1 MGIFKKVKDNEADD
15 KKVQESLI
23 KERQSALLEHLPKL
37 IRRRYIMAARVG
49 GAQLKDGEEYTHPI
63 AGELNGIRTFIIP
76 TDSRV
81 LIAGLSGIK
90 STVRELRYEDVSEVG
105 ADGGSFILRH
115 GSHTIELK
123 RCVTNTIKEVIE
135 EIRSRSQETRQASN
149 MTIGISEVERLAKL
163 HADGALTDEEFAAA
177 KAKALG
183 I

>member
-1 MGIFKKVKDNEADD
+1 MGIFKKDKDKKADD
-15 KKVQESLI
+15 KKAQEALI

-37 IRRRYIMAARVG
+37 IRRRYMMAARVG
-49 GAQLKDGEEYTHPI
+49 GAQLKEGESYTHLI

-76 TDSRV
+76 TDNRI

-105 ADGGSFILRH
+105 ADGGAFILRH

-123 RCVTNTIKEVIE
+123 RCVSNTMKEVIE
-135 EIRSRSQETRQASN
+135 EIRSRSRETCRSSN
-149 MTIGISEVERLAKL
+149 VGIGISEVERLAEL
-163 HADGALTDEEFAAA
+163 HSAGVLTDEEFAAA

-183 I
+183 L

>member
-1 MGIFKKVKDNEADD
+1 MGIFKKDKDKKVDD
-15 KKVQESLI
+15 KKAQEALI

-49 GAQLKDGEEYTHPI
+49 GAQLKDGETYTHLI

-76 TDSRV
+76 TDNRI

-105 ADGGSFILRH
+105 ADGGAFILRH

-123 RCVTNTIKEVIE
+123 RCVSNTMKEVIE
-135 EIRSRSQETRQASN
+135 EIRSRSQETRRSSN
-149 MTIGISEVERLAKL
+149 VGIGISEVERLAEL
-163 HADGALTDEEFAAA
+163 HSAGVLTDEEFAAA

-183 I
+183 L